1 MGQLIIEGMLIT
13 MKPYIEYANNDAIL
27 HAVFLE
33 AIEDISISNDYILLN
48 YRDGDTNT
56 NNIARA
62 GHSSCP
68 ILQDVIDEL
77 NDWKQKLKSGQTR
90 KYSFSITNSI
100 RKHEKAYM
108 EKLLNS

>member
-1 MGQLIIEGMLIT
+1 
-13 MKPYIEYANNDAIL
+13 MKPYIEYHESANNNSML

-33 AIEDISISNDYILLN
+33 AVDGVIISNDCILLN

-56 NNIARA
+56 NNIVCA

-77 NDWKQKLKSGQTR
+77 NDWKQKLESDKTR

-100 RKHEKAYM
+100 MKHERAYM
-108 EKLLNS
+108 KKLLNN